1 MKSYQ
6 AISSLHGTGIWRH
19 ARRCLITSIAST
31 VIFAALS
38 SSSFA
43 IPDTDPDDPGP
54 IVMKVSG
61 ALTFRGC
68 QPSAN
73 DVTVRIANPARS
85 GHPSN
90 PVRLADGSLRM
101 SYSIAIGND
110 TDPNLPDQ
118 VVVTPQVSSSVC
130 GAGSFTPG
138 SRTVAT
144 GATGVNFDYQVAAT
158 GQFTIP
164 MDTFVLFANSFL
176 SGVRLHLNNDH
187 GQNSFVTLGTVTTAF
202 DIAPEKK
209 DLPFPLPGSAS
220 FFVRDMNLTSA
231 NLSRSSTGLNLKLRF
246 EENGIEVKG
255 YHSTLGDIGMTDFQM
270 RNIVLNLTAGLRVKN
285 AKLAMGFSS
294 PRLEASTTS
303 TGGCNIF
310 GLDWCNLLFGTNGK
324 LKKSFELTAFTQ
336 LNSATIQTTL
346 TNKIMEGLA
355 QRGITGRIGTVTVQG
370 DFIVITT
377 I

>member
-1 MKSYQ
+1 
-6 AISSLHGTGIWRH
+6 
-19 ARRCLITSIAST
+19 
-31 VIFAALS
+31 
-38 SSSFA
+38 
-43 IPDTDPDDPGP
+43 
-54 IVMKVSG
+54 VSG

-68 QPSAN
+68 QPTAN
-73 DVTVRIANPARS
+73 DVTVRIGNPARS
-85 GHPSN
+85 GHPST
-90 PVRLADGSLRM
+90 PVRQTDGSIRM
-101 SYSIAIGND
+101 NYSIAIGND
-110 TDPNLPDQ
+110 ADPNLPDQ
-118 VVVTPQVSSSVC
+118 VVVTPQVSTSVC

-138 SRTVAT
+138 SRTVEA
-144 GATGVNFDYQVAAT
+144 GATGVNFDYQVTAT
-158 GQFTIP
+158 GTFTIP
-164 MDTFVLFANSFL
+164 IDTFVLFANSFL

-187 GQNSFVTLGTVTTAF
+187 GQSSFVTLGSLTTAF

-270 RNIVLNLTAGLRVKN
+270 RNIVLNLTAGLRVRN
-285 AKLAMGFSS
+285 AKLTMGFTS
-294 PRLEASTTS
+294 PHLDAITTS
-303 TGGCNIF
+303 TGGCNIL
-310 GLDWCNLLFGTNGK
+310 GLDWCNLLFGTSGSI
-324 LKKSFELTAFTQ
+324 KKSFERTAFTQ

-346 TNKIMEGLA
+346 TDKLMEGLA
-355 QRGITGRIGTVTVQG
+355 QLGITGRIGTVTVQG